1 MNLEQYYSG
10 DDVWDNFVEI
20 AKKEVASAGF
30 NTDKSILDKLKRK
43 LKDND
48 DIAYVAYYLFYNDS
62 LNWIERRVSVLD
74 NLMPI
79 GCLSSEELTNRLR
92 EVLLR
97 ALL

>member
-20 AKKEVASAGF
+20 AKKEVGSAGF

-43 LKDND
+43 PRDND

-62 LNWIERRVSVLD
+62 INWIERRIPALD

-79 GCLSSEELTNRLR
+79 ECLVSEELTNRLR

-97 ALL
+97 TPL

>member
-1 MNLEQYYSG
+1 MNLERFYSG
-10 DDVWDNFVEI
+10 DDVWYNFTEI
-20 AKKEVASAGF
+20 AKEEVCSAGF

-62 LNWIERRVSVLD
+62 LNWIERRIPALD

-79 GCLSSEELTNRLR
+79 ECLESKELIDRLR

-97 ALL
+97 TPL